1 MGLTIRCKVVPLCM
15 CCISFCSESS
25 HNTAMSKSDWKL
37 CTFKI
42 HQSILLYSFARLL
55 CFLYILKYK
64 YLLGNSYS
72 HTKAIPSKC
81 MPQHSIHYH
90 TSNRSQGRWQQRWL
104 TWRNEIWISY
114 LGFSF
119 CSFVIQQI
127 QPSSFRIIVFDHSI
141 YLDLSGHVWFEIS
154 GYKPPWVCNLET
166 SIFSVKAKVCNKI
179 TDQRWLSQPKL
190 QLKANSICVLL
201 NVLQQS
207 KPDLDFPTEI
217 SEFQA
222 QGLGILSQHFDQ
234 CADLFTKQT
243 ENVDKNYFGKILLNS
258 VF

>member
-1 MGLTIRCKVVPLCM
+1 
-15 CCISFCSESS
+15 
-25 HNTAMSKSDWKL
+25 
-37 CTFKI
+37 
-42 HQSILLYSFARLL
+42 
-55 CFLYILKYK
+55 
-64 YLLGNSYS
+64 
-72 HTKAIPSKC
+72 
-81 MPQHSIHYH
+81 MPQYSIHYH

-154 GYKPPWVCNLET
+154 GYKPPRVCNLET

-217 SEFQA
+217 SEFPA
-222 QGLGILSQHFDQ
+222 QGFGNSESTFWPVCWFIHKTNCKCWQKLLCPKTSKFGFSCFFKSYFHR
-234 CADLFTKQT
+234 KQAS
-243 ENVDKNYFGKILLNS
+243 KK
-258 VF
+258 